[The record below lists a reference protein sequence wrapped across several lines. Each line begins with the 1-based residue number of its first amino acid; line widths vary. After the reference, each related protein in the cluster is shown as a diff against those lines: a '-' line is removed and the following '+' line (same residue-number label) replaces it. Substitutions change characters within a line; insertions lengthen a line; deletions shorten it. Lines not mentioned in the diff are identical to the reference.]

1 MTQLIILIY
10 FKFYSRDIKMVFNL
24 HSEVQSVIMMN
35 GFCFVNTLSIE
46 GATRA
51 LAALQ
56 GSRLHGHELKI
67 NFAKDK

>member
-1 MTQLIILIY
+1 
-10 FKFYSRDIKMVFNL
+10 MVFNL